1 MKCRGSAVMDMPPT
15 ISGRI
20 FVKGKSALGPQK
32 EGKNEEENSAKIYL
46 HEVKTTDEIP
56 KSDQEKHVGN
66 SQPNFP
72 DLTLTSQGG
81 KGNQDQSVL
90 PALLRIRSLNFS
102 PQLLHVWNKP
112 NRNLP
117 PSSRSS
123 RSSRTTTEQDEKG
136 AFRNKCEQTNEK
148 VSLEHKNN
156 ILPHLLVST
165 VLDGQRV
172 TKQSP
177 QSSKSRAEESE
188 QDNRGTRA
196 KKVQFSVED
205 SSIKTKNNTLPL
217 LSLPTTLQGKC
228 LLSQRKQGLNEQQYE
243 KKIASDIK
251 PSELNEYEKGKT
263 STPNGKHQTTI
274 NMTSTK
280 TGKQVTRTVFYLPK
294 ADKYYITPDGEYTSS
309 KVCRAIKVEDLKA
322 ALIRSDRK
330 DSWVPSVDEQLMK
343 CSVFKAIMQQPTV
356 FLRQPSPIK
365 GLKMPLLDQEASLA
379 AAIQAVKET
388 NEPTSPVPDVTK
400 LTKQLKHFVIKLP
413 PIC

>member
-1 MKCRGSAVMDMPPT
+1 MPPT

-20 FVKGKSALGPQK
+20 YVKGKNALSPQK
-32 EGKNEEENSAKIYL
+32 EGKNEEENSAKIIL
-46 HEVKTTDEIP
+46 HEVKTAVEIST
-56 KSDQEKHVGN
+56 SDKEEHVGD
-66 SQPNFP
+66 SQLNFP
-72 DLTLTSQGG
+72 DLSLTSQRG

-90 PALLRIRSLNFS
+90 PALLCIRSLYLS
-102 PQLLHVWNKP
+102 PQLLHMWNKT
-112 NRNLP
+112 NSSLP
-117 PSSRSS
+117 KSSRGS

-136 AFRNKCEQTNEK
+136 AFHNKCDQTNDK

-156 ILPHLLVST
+156 ILPQLPVST
-165 VLDGQRV
+165 VLGGQRV
-172 TKQSP
+172 TIRSP
-177 QSSKSRAEESE
+177 QSSKSRTEESE
-188 QDNRGTRA
+188 QDNRGTRT

-217 LSLPTTLQGKC
+217 LSLPTTLKGKC
-228 LLSQRKQGLNEQQYE
+228 LLSQRKQGSNEQQYE
-243 KKIASDIK
+243 EKIANDIK
-251 PSELNEYEKGKT
+251 PSELNEFEKRKT

-274 NMTSTK
+274 NMASAK
-280 TGKQVTRTVFYLPK
+280 TGKHVTRTVFYLPK
-294 ADKYYITPDGEYTSS
+294 ADKYDITPDGKYTSS

-322 ALIRSDRK
+322 SLIRSDRK
-330 DSWVPSVDEQLMK
+330 DSWVPSVDKQLMK

-356 FLRQPSPIK
+356 FLRQPSPVK

-388 NEPTSPVPDVTK
+388 NEPASPVTDVTE

>member
-1 MKCRGSAVMDMPPT
+1 MDMPPT

-20 FVKGKSALGPQK
+20 YVKGKSAFSQQK

-46 HEVKTTDEIP
+46 NEVKTTVEIP
-56 KSDQEKHVGN
+56 KSDQGKHVGN
-66 SQPNFP
+66 SQLNFP

-81 KGNQDQSVL
+81 KNNQDQSVL

-102 PQLLHVWNKP
+102 PQLLHMWNKP
-112 NRNLP
+112 NRSLP

-136 AFRNKCEQTNEK
+136 AFRNKCDQTNEK
-148 VSLEHKNN
+148 VSLEHKNS

-177 QSSKSRAEESE
+177 QSSKSRTEESK
-188 QDNRGTRA
+188 QYNRGTRT

-217 LSLPTTLQGKC
+217 LSLPTTLKGKC

-243 KKIASDIK
+243 KKIANDIK
-251 PSELNEYEKGKT
+251 PSELNEYEKRKT
-263 STPNGKHQTTI
+263 STPNGKYQTTI
-274 NMTSTK
+274 I

-294 ADKYYITPDGEYTSS
+294 ADKYDITPDGEYTRS
-309 KVCRAIKVEDLKA
+309 KVCRVVKVEDLKA
-322 ALIRSDRK
+322 SLIRSDRK
-330 DSWVPSVDEQLMK
+330 VSWAPSVDKQLMK

>member
-1 MKCRGSAVMDMPPT
+1 MPPT

-20 FVKGKSALGPQK
+20 YVKGKSALSPQK
-32 EGKNEEENSAKIYL
+32 EGKNEEENSAKIIL
-46 HEVKTTDEIP
+46 HEVKTAVEIST
-56 KSDQEKHVGN
+56 SDKEEHVGD
-66 SQPNFP
+66 SQLNFP
-72 DLTLTSQGG
+72 DLSLTSQGG

-90 PALLRIRSLNFS
+90 PALLCIRSLYLS
-102 PQLLHVWNKP
+102 PQLLHMWNKT
-112 NRNLP
+112 NSSLP
-117 PSSRSS
+117 KSRKSSRGS

-136 AFRNKCEQTNEK
+136 AFHNKCDQTNDK

-156 ILPHLLVST
+156 ILPQLPVST
-165 VLDGQRV
+165 VLGGQRV
-172 TKQSP
+172 TMRSP
-177 QSSKSRAEESE
+177 QSSKSRTEESE
-188 QDNRGTRA
+188 QDNRGTRT

-217 LSLPTTLQGKC
+217 LSLPTTLKGKC
-228 LLSQRKQGLNEQQYE
+228 LLSQRKQGSNEQQYE
-243 KKIASDIK
+243 EKIANDIK
-251 PSELNEYEKGKT
+251 PSELNEFEKRKT

-274 NMTSTK
+274 NMASAK

-294 ADKYYITPDGEYTSS
+294 ADKYDITPDGKYTSS

-322 ALIRSDRK
+322 SLIRSDRK
-330 DSWVPSVDEQLMK
+330 DSWVPSADKQLMK

-356 FLRQPSPIK
+356 FLRQPSPVK
-365 GLKMPLLDQEASLA
+365 GLKMPLLDQDASLA

-388 NEPTSPVPDVTK
+388 NEPASPVPDVTE